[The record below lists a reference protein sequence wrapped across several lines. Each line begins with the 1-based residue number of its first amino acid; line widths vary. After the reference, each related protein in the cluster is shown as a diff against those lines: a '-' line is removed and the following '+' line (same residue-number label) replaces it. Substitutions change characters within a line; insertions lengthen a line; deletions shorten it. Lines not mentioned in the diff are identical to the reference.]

1 MTNIKDMIQAMD
13 QIENNAKTPAIIN
26 EASVTVSANA
36 ESAAEVGEL
45 MRVLTLGG
53 AIHNDGSAE
62 QIPHP
67 HAHSE
72 PEQGPTLRGGDID
85 TDMMKRQLM
94 SMDAG
99 DASDAGEEEATEEY
113 ANEPGETHHSLSDL
127 LASGDDIHKKKKSYA
142 PTNGAD
148 NPMSEEEV
156 SVKETLLAALAQM
169 DEAQSPAQKAAFQ
182 AMLDKKKG
190 AKPADTDD
198 ANKKPDD
205 EDKEV
210 DEAAKPDFADIDDDG
225 DTKEPMKK
233 AAKDKKAAK
242 EDVKEE
248 LWNDLIEAMS
258 GVIEGRGKDKKLM
271 AGRGRG
277 KKKK

>member
-62 QIPHP
+62 EIPHP

-99 DASDAGEEEATEEY
+99 EEEATEEY
-113 ANEPGETHHSLSDL
+113 ANEPDETHHSLSDL

-156 SVKETLLAALAQM
+156 SVKQC
-169 DEAQSPAQKAAFQ
+169 
-182 AMLDKKKG
+182 
-190 AKPADTDD
+190 
-198 ANKKPDD
+198 
-205 EDKEV
+205 
-210 DEAAKPDFADIDDDG
+210 
-225 DTKEPMKK
+225 
-233 AAKDKKAAK
+233 
-242 EDVKEE
+242 
-248 LWNDLIEAMS
+248 
-258 GVIEGRGKDKKLM
+258 
-271 AGRGRG
+271 
-277 KKKK
+277 